1 MWSIERV
8 SRRNGGLVRW
18 PGVLFLSAGALLVGC
33 AFKSPAGRASPD
45 MSSYRLDRE
54 PYEIRAGDLLDVRFY
69 KTPELNV
76 DKVPVRK
83 DGKISLDLVGDVQAA
98 GLEPDAL
105 AANLTRAYAG
115 ELQDPKISVIVRDF
129 GGQIFIGGEV
139 GRPQA
144 LKYAEGMTALQAIQ
158 AAGGFKDESS
168 RQNVILIRHK
178 DDRYDGYRLY
188 LERALTGEDYAQD
201 VALQPNDVVY
211 VPKSRISN
219 VNQLVSQ
226 YINKNLPTIPI
237 LPVF

>member
-1 MWSIERV
+1 MLT
-8 SRRNGGLVRW
+8 G
-18 PGVLFLSAGALLVGC
+18 GC
-33 AFKSPAGRASPD
+33 AFKSPPGRATQD
-45 MSSYRLDRE
+45 MSSYQMDKE
-54 PYEIRAGDLLDVRFY
+54 PYQIRLGDLLDVRFY

-76 DKVPVRK
+76 EKVPVRK

-98 GLEPDAL
+98 GLEPDEL
-105 AANLTRAYAG
+105 AANLTRAYSA

-168 RQNVILIRHK
+168 KQNVILIRHK
-178 DDRYDGYRLY
+178 ADRYDGYRLY
-188 LERALTGEDYAQD
+188 LQRALTGEDYAQD
-201 VALQPNDVVY
+201 VALQPSDVVY

-226 YINKNLPTIPI
+226 YVSKNLPTIPI
-237 LPVF
+237 SLPIF